1 MAPKNPSQTP
11 AKEATPDTKDRNPKG
26 IYKGTR
32 EDWLTEAMLIM
43 GKWLNTILHD
53 ATLVKM
59 KIKGKTTSIAKKM
72 KEMRKQTIRF
82 NDFNAK
88 FVRVSC
94 SLQDTGMTQSSALA
108 HVHLK
113 HATGNQ
119 KHEIRMGVHV
129 GGRKTK
135 ARSCRVADILL
146 HEMIHTCFPMD
157 GHRGGFRTLSEAVG
171 LLSPMTATRASDAL
185 TQRIKVEV
193 VNVLGKYPHAPVKLI
208 PRGQRGKGSR
218 LVLCECVE
226 CGCKVRLTRMWI
238 NYADACND
246 GEINCPM
253 GCDVLGGMNVN

>member
-1 MAPKNPSQTP
+1 MAPANKPTA
-11 AKEATPDTKDRNPKG
+11 AKEATPDTSDRNPGG

-43 GKWLNTILHD
+43 GEWLNTILH
-53 ATLVKM
+53 TENLCEGT
-59 KIKGKTTSIAKKM
+59 GKNLRFTSIAKKL
-72 KEMRKQTIRF
+72 KEIRKTTLRF
-82 NDFNAK
+82 HDFKPK

-94 SLQDTGMTQSSALA
+94 SLQDTGMTQSRALA

-157 GHRGGFRTLSEAVG
+157 GHRGGFRTLSSAVG
-171 LLSPMTATRASDAL
+171 LLSPMTATTASEAL
-185 TQRIKVEV
+185 TQRIKKEV
-193 VNVLGKYPHAPVKLI
+193 VDVLGKYPHAPVKLI
-208 PRGQRGKGSR
+208 PRGQRKKGSR
-218 LVLCECVE
+218 LVLCECYS

-238 NYADACND
+238 NYAETNNN
-246 GEINCPM
+246 GQIECPM
-253 GCDVLGGMNVN
+253 GCNVGGMVVED

>member
-11 AKEATPDTKDRNPKG
+11 AKEATPDSANRNPRG

-32 EDWLTEAMLIM
+32 EDWLSEAMLIM
-43 GKWLNTILHD
+43 GQWLNTILHD
-53 ATLVKM
+53 ETIVKIA
-59 KIKGKTTSIAKKM
+59 KDKFTSIAKKM
-72 KEMRKQTIRF
+72 KEVRKTTLRF
-82 NDFNAK
+82 HDFKPK

-94 SLQDTGMTQSSALA
+94 SLQDTGMTQSRALA

-113 HATGNQ
+113 HATGNK

-157 GHRGGFRTLSEAVG
+157 GHRGGFRQLSVAAG
-171 LLSPMTATRASDAL
+171 LLSPMTATTASDAL
-185 TQRIKVEV
+185 TQRIKKEV
-193 VNVLGKYPHAPVKLI
+193 VDVLGKYPHAPVTLI
-208 PRGQRGKGSR
+208 PRGQRKKGSR
-218 LVLCECVE
+218 LVLCECGE

-238 NYADACND
+238 NYADLSND
-246 GEINCPM
+246 GVVQCPM
-253 GCDVLGGMNVN
+253 GCDSDGGMEVN